1 MGEIACHG
9 GILRRELEGAPVF
22 RFGLGEI
29 EIDPRIRIGGD
40 TGKPVAALGEDA
52 AGAKSLYSVA
62 HAVVARLNELGAS
75 TLGPSVQID

>member
-1 MGEIACHG
+1 V
-9 GILRRELEGAPVF
+9 PV
-22 RFGLGEI
+22 LGEV

-62 HAVVARLNELGAS
+62 RAVVARLAEVAG
-75 TLGPSVQID
+75 TTGGPAVQID